1 MAARTIYRKEL
12 KDFLRQQAQTG
23 LTITEL
29 KEQCSARFPEYE
41 FTNQRINELI
51 RNNHIKR
58 IKPEKENRAGRTL
71 TPEERDCAE
80 QNINV
85 VYDYLYRNRMETD
98 EWFDIVIFGYLY
110 AVMDYH
116 RKRELR
122 QYAFTTIAWHAMERE
137 VSNYRAYGKALKRSF
152 GKISIDKTMTEG
164 GERLGD
170 IIPDPSAERQFR
182 EAEFRHDLKHQ
193 LEMLDHEQRSQ
204 FYMMCSGYNVSE
216 VRKKLGISKGKQRK
230 NKLYMQTVLYF
241 L

>member
-29 KEQCSARFPEYE
+29 KEQCSARFPEYI
-41 FTNQRINELI
+41 FTNHRISELI
-51 RNNHIKR
+51 HNNHIKR
-58 IKPEKENRAGRTL
+58 KRPEKESRSGRTM
-71 TPEERDCAE
+71 TPEERDFAE
-80 QNINV
+80 RNINV
-85 VYDYLYRNRMETD
+85 VWDYLHKKKMEPD
-98 EWFDIVIFGYLY
+98 RWFDIVIFGYLY

-116 RKRELR
+116 RKREVQ
-122 QYAFTTIAWHAMERE
+122 QYSFTTIAWHAMGTE
-137 VSNYRAYGKALKRSF
+137 VFNHRAYGRTLKRSF
-152 GKISIDKTMTEG
+152 KEISIDRVVTES
-164 GERLGD
+164 GEGLGD
-170 IIPDPSAERQFR
+170 MMPDLSAERQFH
-182 EAEFRHDLKHQ
+182 ETEFRHDLGRR
-193 LEMLDHEQRSQ
+193 LVMLDHEQRRQ